1 MNRFFVEKKY
11 IAGTCVEIT
20 GATDVHHL
28 GRVLRIPVG
37 EDVLISDGDG
47 GSYIAQVSR
56 ISKTAVSLK
65 IKKELKRMRREE
77 QKVLISLACAVPKNT
92 HFEDIVD
99 KCTQLGVSEIIPL
112 ITERTLVKKE
122 ALDKKRD
129 RLERIVISAAKQSGV
144 LFLPELKE
152 AQDFHSFLPRV
163 GTYDLGLLPNLSQ
176 KPMSI
181 KDALENFIGR
191 KVLIMIGPEGDFT
204 PKEITQ
210 AIGANCRGISLGE
223 SVLRVDTAA
232 VCAVSFLRLYFGL

>member
-11 IAGTCVEIT
+11 IVGTCVEIT

-28 GRVLRIPVG
+28 GRVLRIPAG

-65 IKKELKRMRREE
+65 IKKELKRVRREE

-99 KCTQLGVSEIIPL
+99 KCAQLGVDEIIPL

-122 ALDKKRD
+122 AFDKKRG

-152 AQDFHSFLPRV
+152 AQDFSSFLPRV
-163 GTYDLGLLPNLSQ
+163 GAYDLGLLPNLSQ

-181 KDALENFIGR
+181 KDALKNFIGR

-204 PKEITQ
+204 PQEITQ

-232 VCAVSFLRLYFGL
+232 VCAVSFLRLYLGL